1 MPLSDI
7 TVIDLSRMLA
17 GPFCA
22 GMLADLGADVI
33 KVESPDGDM
42 LRSQGAG
49 RDGLSWYFAQ
59 INRNKRSIVLDL
71 YTDEAK
77 AVLTDLLAGADVLV
91 ENFRPGVLARM
102 GFGPER
108 LAEINPRLVLTSI
121 NGFGSTG
128 PYVDRPAFDFIAQA
142 MSGFMSLQGEPD
154 RPPLRSGLPLADL
167 LAGMYAAF
175 GTVSALLGRGR
186 LGKGQQVETSL
197 TNSLVSLF
205 TYASASYFATGAPPA
220 RTGNDHPIVAPYG
233 LFQASD
239 GEIAVA
245 PSTEAMVA
253 KFLATL
259 GLADLLQQPD
269 YATNAA
275 RMANRV
281 PLNALVNAR
290 TAERP
295 VDDWIAALNAAGVP
309 CGRVQQLADVFAD
322 PQILAQQMVIDVP
335 HPGHGTVRMTGFPVK
350 LSDTPARIRHPAP
363 DLGAQTDEVLRGL
376 GYTDDRIAALR
387 RAGALGGADKHE
399 ERTA

>member
-1 MPLSDI
+1 MPLSHI

-22 GMLADLGADVI
+22 AMLGDLGADVI
-33 KVESPDGDM
+33 KVEPPGGDM
-42 LRSQGAG
+42 LRAQGAG
-49 RDGLSWYFAQ
+49 HDGFSWYFAQ
-59 INRNKRSIVLDL
+59 INRNKRSITLDL

-77 AVLTDLLAGADVLV
+77 AVLTDLLRGADVLV

-108 LAEINPRLVLTSI
+108 LAAINPQLVLTSI

-142 MSGFMSLQGEPD
+142 MSGYMSLQGEPD
-154 RPPLRSGLPLADL
+154 RPPLRAGLPLADL

-186 LGKGQQVETSL
+186 LGQGQQVETSL

-205 TYASASYFATGAPPA
+205 TYASASYFVTGAPPA

-233 LFQASD
+233 LFQAAD

-245 PSTEAMVA
+245 PSTEGMTA
-253 KFLATL
+253 KFLAAL
-259 GLADLLQQPD
+259 GLADLLLQPE
-269 YATNAA
+269 YATNAD
-275 RMANRV
+275 RMRHRA

-290 TAERP
+290 TAERT
-295 VDDWIAALNAAGVP
+295 VDEWIAALNGAGVP
-309 CGRVQQLADVFAD
+309 CGRVQQLAEVFED
-322 PQILAQQMVIDVP
+322 PQILAQEMVIDVP
-335 HPGHGTVRMTGFPVK
+335 HPGRGDVRMTGFPVK

-363 DLGAQTDEVLRGL
+363 ELGAQTDEVLRAL
-376 GYTDDRIAALR
+376 GYTDDKIATLR
-387 RAGALGGADKHE
+387 QSGALGGK
-399 ERTA
+399 

>member
-22 GMLADLGADVI
+22 GMLGDLGANVI

-49 RDGLSWYFAQ
+49 RDGLSWYYAQ

-71 YTDEAK
+71 YRDEAK
-77 AVLTDLLAGADVLV
+77 AVLAELLARADVLI

-102 GFGPER
+102 GFGPDR
-108 LAEINPRLVLTSI
+108 LTQINPQLVVTSI

-128 PYVDRPAFDFIAQA
+128 PYADRPAFDFIAQA
-142 MSGFMSLQGEPD
+142 MSGFMSLQGEAD

-186 LGKGQQVETSL
+186 LGRGQQVETSL

-205 TYASASYFATGAPPA
+205 TYASASFFVTGAPPA

-245 PSTEAMVA
+245 PSTEGMVA
-253 KFLATL
+253 KFLAAL
-259 GLADLLQQPD
+259 GLADLLRQPE

-275 RMANRV
+275 RMHNRT

-290 TAERP
+290 TVERP
-295 VDDWIAALNAAGVP
+295 VEAWIGILNQAGVP

-322 PQILAQQMVIDVP
+322 PQILAQKMV
-335 HPGHGTVRMTGFPVK
+335 
-350 LSDTPARIRHPAP
+350 L
-363 DLGAQTDEVLRGL
+363 DEIG
-376 GYTDDRIAALR
+376 
-387 RAGALGGADKHE
+387 RAHV
-399 ERTA
+399 